1 MTALSLRSIGKR
13 YGESEVLRQVDLD
26 ILPGQRHA
34 VIGPNGAGKTTLFD
48 IASGRTT
55 ASNGWVLLHGE
66 DITQFPP
73 HWRARRGLARSFQ
86 ITSLFPVLS
95 VFENLRAAVLAAT
108 PRRYTW
114 WRSLN
119 AMRDIREQ
127 ADDML
132 RSTGLQSRRNDPAG
146 ELSYAEQRTLELG
159 VTVAGG
165 ASVILLDE
173 PTAGMS
179 ASETKAAITLIRRL
193 TEGRTLLIIEH
204 DMNVVFDLA
213 DQVSVLVRGEL
224 VVSDTPQR
232 VRDNAVVRETYLG
245 SAAVTRI
252 AREQ

>member
-1 MTALSLRSIGKR
+1 MSALSLRGIGKR
-13 YGESEVLRQVDLD
+13 YGDNEVLCHVDLD
-26 ILPGQRHA
+26 IPRGQRHA

-48 IASGRTT
+48 IASGRTA
-55 ASNGWVLLHGE
+55 ASSGTVRLHDE
-66 DITQFPP
+66 DITRLPP
-73 HWRARRGLARSFQ
+73 QQRSRRGLARSFQ
-86 ITSLFPVLS
+86 ITSLFPTLS

-108 PRRYTW
+108 RQRYSW

-127 ADDML
+127 AEIVL
-132 RSTGLQSRRNDPAG
+132 ASTGLDSRRHDPAG
-146 ELSYAEQRTLELG
+146 ELSYAEQRALELG

-179 ASETKAAITLIRRL
+179 ASETTAAITLIRRL

-204 DMNVVFDLA
+204 DMKVVFDLA

-224 VVSDTPQR
+224 IVTDAPQG
-232 VRDNAVVRETYLG
+232 VRDNPIVREIYLG
-245 SAAVTRI
+245 SATATTTAQ
-252 AREQ
+252 AR

>member
-1 MTALSLRSIGKR
+1 MTALSLRGIGKR
-13 YGESEVLRQVDLD
+13 YGESEVLRHVDLD
-26 ILPGQRHA
+26 IPPGQRHA

-48 IASGRTT
+48 IASGRTA
-55 ASNGWVLLHGE
+55 ASSGSVRLHDE
-66 DITQFPP
+66 DITRLPP
-73 HWRARRGLARSFQ
+73 HLRARRGLARSFQ
-86 ITSLFPVLS
+86 ITSLFPALS

-108 PRRYTW
+108 PRRHTW
-114 WRSLN
+114 WRSLD
-119 AMRDIREQ
+119 AMRDIRDQ
-127 ADDML
+127 ADDIL
-132 RSTGLQSRRNDPAG
+132 GSIGLESRRNDPAG
-146 ELSYAEQRTLELG
+146 ELSYAEQRALELG
-159 VTVAGG
+159 ITVAGG

-179 ASETKAAITLIRRL
+179 AGETAAAVALIRRL